1 VENKTWE
8 KIKDV
13 LVSCGKNKTSK
24 YWLDQVKIS
33 SSSEEELLF
42 TVPSVFIKDSFEK
55 KFGKILKQELLNRGF
70 SSNYKIVVDE
80 VLASALFEKKE
91 IPNPISNTPNLEELV
106 LEEKSTFS
114 LSPFEDFYTGSSNSL
129 AVIAAKTVVEK
140 PGERFNPLFIY
151 GRPGVG
157 KTFLLKTIEKT
168 REDSLYIG
176 SEDFLNSFVQSI
188 KKGTTEKF
196 KERVRGNKLLLL
208 DDIQFLSGKK
218 AASEELLHT
227 VNHYIENG
235 GGIVLVSDVKP
246 KDLFGFPE
254 RLISRVYSGLVTDV
268 EKPDK
273 ELLSGYLKKA
283 QKEIGLNKESL
294 SKLSSFPFENFRE
307 LKGLLNGLSL
317 NKEMDLNVDLLVNSF
332 VEEKQKF
339 SLSRKTPEDLVLFVS
354 NKYQVDKDLL
364 FSKNRT
370 ERVANARH
378 VLIGLLRKHTD
389 MSLKQIGIYLGNRS
403 HSTIISSLKKLQ
415 ENSDLLTGVNSLDT
429 EEQEERVG

>member
-1 VENKTWE
+1 MENKTWE
-8 KIKDV
+8 EIKDV
-13 LVSCGKNKTSK
+13 LISCGKNKTSK
-24 YWLDQVKIS
+24 YWLDQTKTS
-33 SSSEEELLF
+33 SSTDNKLLIN
-42 TVPSVFIKDSFEK
+42 VPSVFIKESFEK
-55 KFGKILKQELLNRGF
+55 KFGKTLKQELLNRGL

-80 VLASALFEKKE
+80 GLASALFAKKE
-91 IPNPISNTPNLEELV
+91 VTPATSNTPIQEELV
-106 LEEKSTFS
+106 LEERNVFS
-114 LSPFEDFYTGSSNSL
+114 LSPFNDFYTGASNSL
-129 AVIAAKTVVEK
+129 AVIAAKTIVEK
-140 PGERFNPLFIY
+140 PGERFNPLFVY

-196 KERVRGNKLLLL
+196 KETIRGNKLLLL

-227 VNHYIENG
+227 INHYIENG
-235 GGIVLVSDVKP
+235 RGIVLVSDVKP

-273 ELLSGYLKKA
+273 ELLFDYLKQT
-283 QKEIGLNKESL
+283 QKEIGLNNESL
-294 SKLSSFPFENFRE
+294 KKLSSFSFENFRE
-307 LKGLLNGLSL
+307 LKGLLNSLSVS
-317 NKEMDLNVDLLVNSF
+317 KEMNLDVDLSVNRYI
-332 VEEKQKF
+332 EEKQRF
-339 SLSRKTPEDLVLFVS
+339 SISIKTPEDLVVFVS
-354 NKYQVDKDLL
+354 NKHQVDKELL

-370 ERVANARH
+370 ERVSNARH
-378 VLIGLLRKHTD
+378 VLVGLLRKHTD

-403 HSTIISSLKKLQ
+403 HSTVLSSLKKL
-415 ENSDLLTGVNSLDT
+415 EKNSDLLAGVNSLDN
-429 EEQEERVG
+429 EEKNEKVG

>member
-1 VENKTWE
+1 MENKTWE
-8 KIKDV
+8 EIKDV
-13 LVSCGKNKTSK
+13 LISCGKNKTSK
-24 YWLDQVKIS
+24 YWLDQTKTS
-33 SSSEEELLF
+33 SSTDNKLLIN
-42 TVPSVFIKDSFEK
+42 VPSVFIKESFEK
-55 KFGKILKQELLNRGF
+55 KFGKTLKQELLNRGL

-80 VLASALFEKKE
+80 GLASALFAKKE
-91 IPNPISNTPNLEELV
+91 VTPATSNTPIQEELV
-106 LEEKSTFS
+106 LEERNVFS
-114 LSPFEDFYTGSSNSL
+114 LSPFNDFYTGASNSL
-129 AVIAAKTVVEK
+129 AVIAAKTIVEK
-140 PGERFNPLFIY
+140 PGERFNPLFVY

-196 KERVRGNKLLLL
+196 KETIRGNKLLLL

-227 VNHYIENG
+227 INHYIENG
-235 GGIVLVSDVKP
+235 RGIVLVSDVKP

-273 ELLSGYLKKA
+273 ELLFDYLKQT
-283 QKEIGLNKESL
+283 QKEIGLNNESL
-294 SKLSSFPFENFRE
+294 KKLSSFPFENFRE
-307 LKGLLNGLSL
+307 LKGLLNSLSVS
-317 NKEMDLNVDLLVNSF
+317 KEMNLDVDLSVNRYI
-332 VEEKQKF
+332 EEKQRF
-339 SLSRKTPEDLVLFVS
+339 SISIKTPEDLVVFVS
-354 NKYQVDKDLL
+354 NKHQVDKELL

-370 ERVANARH
+370 ERVSNARH
-378 VLIGLLRKHTD
+378 VLVGLLRKHTD

-403 HSTIISSLKKLQ
+403 HSTVLSSLKKL
-415 ENSDLLTGVNSLDT
+415 EKNSDLLAGVNSLDN
-429 EEQEERVG
+429 EEKNEKVG

>member
-1 VENKTWE
+1 MENKTWE

-13 LVSCGKNKTSK
+13 LVSCGKNKTSR

-106 LEEKSTFS
+106 LGEKSTFS

-254 RLISRVYSGLVTDV
+254 RLISRVYSGLVTDI
-268 EKPDK
+268 EKPDE
-273 ELLSGYLKKA
+273 ELLLGYLKKA
-283 QKEIGLNKESL
+283 QKEVGLNKESL
-294 SKLSSFPFENFRE
+294 RKLSSFPFENFRE

-317 NKEMDLNVDLLVNSF
+317 NKEMNLNVDIFVNSF

-339 SLSRKTPEDLVLFVS
+339 SLSIKTPEDLVFFVS